1 MRRIKSRPN
10 SVMRGR
16 GRHQLISTSFHWCHR
31 WFALDSRQD
40 GRQREEL
47 GGQVGQ
53 VDQQEDEE
61 RLDDANLLGEASD
74 EAEDDGK
81 DQADQSPSDA
91 DDEEGGWRG
100 RNRSRDGEE
109 EGRRKRGR
117 GNQEVKEGKCEQRA
131 AFPQRLTYSFETIC
145 GLNVLGSDF
154 DEGDVDLIEDLHTHK
169 YTCTHTHAR
178 QHTNTHLS

>member
-1 MRRIKSRPN
+1 MK
-10 SVMRGR
+10 G
-16 GRHQLISTSFHWCHR
+16 QLISTLSHWCHRCR

-74 EAEDDGK
+74 ETEDDGK

-91 DDEEGGWRG
+91 DDEEGGWE
-100 RNRSRDGEE
+100 GEE
-109 EGRRKRGR
+109 PESG
-117 GNQEVKEGKCEQRA
+117 
-131 AFPQRLTYSFETIC
+131 PQRRR
-145 GLNVLGSDF
+145 G
-154 DEGDVDLIEDLHTHK
+154 
-169 YTCTHTHAR
+169 
-178 QHTNTHLS
+178 